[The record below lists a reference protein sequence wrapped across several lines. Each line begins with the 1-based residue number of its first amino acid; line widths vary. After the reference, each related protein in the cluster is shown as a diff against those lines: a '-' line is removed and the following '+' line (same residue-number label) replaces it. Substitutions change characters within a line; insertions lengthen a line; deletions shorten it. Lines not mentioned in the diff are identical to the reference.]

1 MAIAPA
7 TVAVIAVLIVQSTRP
22 ATSYPPP
29 SHHEEPE
36 CQTDACRRALA
47 GLPPLDDS
55 EAGAQ
60 ATAPSTPRAPAP
72 TAPSVPRIVSPIV
85 VNETT
90 TASDASAATLAGEAV
105 PEVLG
110 LVEAGASS
118 TLVIIVGQDAGAGVA
133 ILQGGLAGDASVIA
147 WSTRPPEPPPPRV
160 PCGAITCNPG
170 MVCCNSSCGY
180 CTEPGARLEGAL
192 QCSSFSC
199 LAFPAGRTPAIQ
211 VRPAAISAAAFAPHP
226 GERVRR
232 RNATSSSTPSVPL
245 VGSIPAIPAKFAA
258 ILAAALARSRRDVQL
273 GAMPLTA
280 SYIIAPACDA

>member
-1 MAIAPA
+1 MALAPA
-7 TVAVIAVLIVQSTRP
+7 VVAVIAVLIVQSTRP

-29 SHHEEPE
+29 SHPEEPE

-60 ATAPSTPRAPAP
+60 AAAPSTPRAPAP

-90 TASDASAATLAGEAV
+90 TASDASTATLAGEAAPV
-105 PEVLG
+105 PG
-110 LVEAGASS
+110 LAEAGASS

-133 ILQGGLAGDASVIA
+133 ILQGALAGDASVIA

-180 CTEPGARLEGAL
+180 CTEPGAS
-192 QCSSFSC
+192 CSKVLCNAPVSPVSIPCGPNTCNSGQTCCNFSC
-199 LAFPAGRTPAIQ
+199 GICTPPGGTCSQTQCNIIEYPFSTPCGLNTCNSGK
-211 VRPAAISAAAFAPHP
+211 VCCNPSCGTCTDP
-226 GERVRR
+226 GE
-232 RNATSSSTPSVPL
+232 TCSWELCP
-245 VGSIPAIPAKFAA
+245 
-258 ILAAALARSRRDVQL
+258 
-273 GAMPLTA
+273 
-280 SYIIAPACDA
+280 